1 MSTSPPTR
9 KGPRRVPVKDRRAAP
24 GAKGTTGSLRRL
36 KGLLGRPLGL
46 ERRGGRL
53 RVVLIDRRRASPA
66 DQPPSL
72 SQLRAEL
79 RARLLAH
86 EHDCTARVM
95 RHLVFVHDE
104 LGRKGWPGVAALPG
118 QVLGKALMQAE
129 MLASQ
134 EPSPSLAEI
143 VERLRLLKV
152 AADLREERETRPK
165 DFAMSERLEVSEST
179 YEEVQEMERSWVGTL
194 PPGLVRADRDK

>member
-9 KGPRRVPVKDRRAAP
+9 KGPRRVPVKDRRGAP

-79 RARLLAH
+79 RARLLALH
-86 EHDCTARVM
+86 HPPEDFLDQTKC
-95 RHLVFVHDE
+95 
-104 LGRKGWPGVAALPG
+104 
-118 QVLGKALMQAE
+118 
-129 MLASQ
+129 
-134 EPSPSLAEI
+134 
-143 VERLRLLKV
+143 
-152 AADLREERETRPK
+152 DLREGQHTLIVPQG
-165 DFAMSERLEVSEST
+165 FGLEST
-179 YEEVQEMERSWVGTL
+179 GLRRLAGRHFFCGAQPSPAVRSSG
-194 PPGLVRADRDK
+194 